1 MSDPGLSHR
10 LRQRSRR
17 AGLMIGLSMVL
28 TIAVCAMGFTVIYSA
43 LDGFTSDFISRS
55 NDTPTTIPMDAEEPE
70 GAPSGQEPDG
80 GDTAANTNADNPD
93 TNEQSAPEPDAA
105 PTQAPTAETASSDDE
120 AEGDDDGQG
129 FNPDYQLRG
138 VTVNLRAGPSTSTGI
153 VTALP
158 PSTPLEYL
166 GEDEPT
172 DSPEDGDRWMRFATE
187 EGLDGWIREIDVN
200 EYQP

>member
-1 MSDPGLSHR
+1 
-10 LRQRSRR
+10 
-17 AGLMIGLSMVL
+17 MIGLSMVL

-55 NDTPTTIPMDAEEPE
+55 NDTPTSLPQNAPVTEVAQASENADGNDAVANTDADDPDAGEQPE
-70 GAPSGQEPDG
+70 QEPDS
-80 GDTAANTNADNPD
+80 P
-93 TNEQSAPEPDAA
+93 
-105 PTQAPTAETASSDDE
+105 PTPTPETASSDEEETD
-120 AEGDDDGQG
+120 GDDEG

-138 VTVNLRAGPSTSTGI
+138 VTVNLRSGPSTSTGI

-172 DSPEDGDRWMRFATE
+172 VSPEDGDRWMRFATE
-187 EGLDGWIREIDVN
+187 EGLDGWIREIDVD

>member
-1 MSDPGLSHR
+1 MPDPGLSHR

-55 NDTPTTIPMDAEEPE
+55 NDTPTSIPQEIQATEVPQASENGDTNDTAINPDADDPATGEQAEPE
-70 GAPSGQEPDG
+70 TDSP
-80 GDTAANTNADNPD
+80 
-93 TNEQSAPEPDAA
+93 
-105 PTQAPTAETASSDDE
+105 PTPTPETASANEDE
-120 AEGDDDGQG
+120 TGDGDEGFD
-129 FNPDYQLRG
+129 PDYQLRG
-138 VTVNLRAGPSTSTGI
+138 VTVNLRSGPSTSTGI

-172 DSPEDGDRWMRFATE
+172 DSPEDGERWMRFTTE
-187 EGLDGWIREIDVN
+187 EGLDGWIREIDVS

>member
-55 NDTPTTIPMDAEEPE
+55 DDPPTSNPQDVLDAEVPPTSEN
-70 GAPSGQEPDG
+70 ADTS
-80 GDTAANTNADNPD
+80 DTAANTDPDDADSD
-93 TNEQSAPEPDAA
+93 EQPEPETDPA
-105 PTQAPTAETASSDDE
+105 PTPTPATASSD
-120 AEGDDDGQG
+120 EGEPEDDDEG

-138 VTVNLRAGPSTSTGI
+138 VTVNLRSGPSTSTGI

-172 DSPEDGDRWMRFATE
+172 DSPEDGERWMRFTTE